1 MAIKFY
7 ADTHKYISADSSEK
21 IDWISVTRLIHYFKE
36 AFDEMKM
43 SHLCSVGK
51 NPKYFG
57 KSPEEIRKIWKD
69 ENLRAVTLG
78 SWYHD
83 EREKAIINCD
93 TITRNN
99 VELRII
105 NPLYDNNVKLAPD
118 QSLSEGIYPEHL
130 VYLKSFGICGQGD
143 RIEVIGSF
151 INLYEYKTNKE
162 IKTEGFKGKDG
173 RTKRMLPPLSHLD
186 DCNFNDYA
194 LQLSIYMF
202 IMLKHN
208 PNLNTGVMQIE
219 HIEFEVEK
227 RNSFGYPVSKL
238 DSLGNPIV
246 KKVTPYQVPYLRKEV
261 LSMFKYLENNREKI
275 LGHVH

>member
-151 INLYEYKTNKE
+151 INLYDYKTNKE